1 MCSSCHQNGKYGN
14 FMLLFCGGLHGL
26 VNKCMRA
33 ACAARLFLLTQP
45 IKFLISGLAVAF
57 PVDDTKAALFLQRRQ
72 HELRASRPFRNAC
85 ERKNHV

>member
-14 FMLLFCGGLHGL
+14 FMLLFCRGLHGL

-45 IKFLISGLAVAF
+45 IKFLFLALPF
-57 PVDDTKAALFLQRRQ
+57 PLMIPKLPYFYKDDNT
-72 HELRASRPFRNAC
+72 S
-85 ERKNHV
+85 